1 MAMRKDWR
9 DAVSSGGTDA
19 RSRPG
24 GEPGAAVA
32 GGPYDEFWPCER
44 ALWALWIL
52 CSLGG
57 AAERSLGAFSLFSVS
72 LPLPP
77 DFVSN
82 APALLPLRFEP
93 LLRLPTNE
101 EKRRQEKRSTSST
114 VSNSAS
120 NMQEC
125 KKCRHLSIR
134 ATLPNHVLFCLNR

>member
-24 GEPGAAVA
+24 GEPGAAAA
-32 GGPYDEFWPCER
+32 GGPYDDFWPCER
-44 ALWALWIL
+44 ALWTL

-57 AAERSLGAFSLFSVS
+57 AAERSLGAFSFFSVS

-82 APALLPLRFEP
+82 APALLPLRFEL
-93 LLRLPTNE
+93 LLRLPMNE
-101 EKRRQEKRSTSST
+101 KKRRREEHK
-114 VSNSAS
+114 
-120 NMQEC
+120 
-125 KKCRHLSIR
+125 
-134 ATLPNHVLFCLNR
+134 

>member
-1 MAMRKDWR
+1 MTSTKNSLGLPMAMRKDWR

-19 RSRPG
+19 KSRPG
-24 GEPGAAVA
+24 GEPGAAAA
-32 GGPYDEFWPCER
+32 GGPYAEFWPCER
-44 ALWALWIL
+44 ALWTLRIL

-93 LLRLPTNE
+93 LLRLPKNE
-101 EKRRQEKRSTSST
+101 GKKGEKRDK
-114 VSNSAS
+114 V
-120 NMQEC
+120 
-125 KKCRHLSIR
+125 
-134 ATLPNHVLFCLNR
+134 VLV